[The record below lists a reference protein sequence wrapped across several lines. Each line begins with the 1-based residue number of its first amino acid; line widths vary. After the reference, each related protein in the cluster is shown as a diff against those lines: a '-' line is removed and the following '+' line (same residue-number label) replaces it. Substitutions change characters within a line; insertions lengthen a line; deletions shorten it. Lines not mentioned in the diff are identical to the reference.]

1 MKRAELIPVAFAFIA
16 CAPILIAQQNGQ
28 PLTPA
33 APPAVQD
40 PVQNPAQDPT
50 KPTPAQADPSPTG
63 QAPNPAA
70 NEAAI
75 NVELKP
81 VKGELV
87 SKLDSKKAKV
97 GDSVVVKT
105 DEKLTAAD
113 GTEIPKGSKLIGHVA
128 LVHPHSKD
136 TQNSQMALLFDQ
148 AQLKNGQSM
157 PIKSTIEAVSP
168 AEASGGAGA
177 ADQFAAVP
185 AGPTGGGST
194 GGGGAMS
201 GGGKTSG
208 SSAAPTP
215 PPSPTATQSTAGPD
229 QGNGRSNAPVAG
241 KVVSGS
247 GANAIRTTDIPNIFL
262 ASSAGGP
269 VSGTLFSANSDVH
282 LDGGTRMVLD
292 IAPTAAH

>member
-1 MKRAELIPVAFAFIA
+1 MKHAGLVPFALAVIA
-16 CAPILIAQQNGQ
+16 CAPLLIAQENTQ
-28 PLTPA
+28 PSTPTTQ
-33 APPAVQD
+33 PAL
-40 PVQNPAQDPT
+40 QDPT
-50 KPTPAQADPSPTG
+50 KPTPAQADPSPAA

-70 NEAAI
+70 NGAAT

-136 TQNSQMALLFDQ
+136 AQNSQLALLFDQ
-148 AQLKNGQSM
+148 AELKNGQSM

-168 AEASGGAGA
+168 AEGSGGPGSSDMYA
-177 ADQFAAVP
+177 AAP
-185 AGPTGGGST
+185 AGPAGGGAP
-194 GGGGAMS
+194 GGGGAMN
-201 GGGKTSG
+201 GGGAAGGSRTSG
-208 SSAAPTP
+208 SSAPAPTAP
-215 PPSPTATQSTAGPD
+215 VSSQPTTQGTPATG
-229 QGNGRSNAPVAG
+229 QGNAPVAG
-241 KVVSGS
+241 KVVAGS
-247 GANAIRTTDIPNIFL
+247 GENAIRTTDIPNIYL
-262 ASSAGGP
+262 ASSANGA
-269 VSGTLFSANSDVH
+269 VSGTLFAAQSDVH